1 MSEETTMDDR
11 ALISLLQSL
20 AQLDIDAC
28 HGYRRTVRRVAEDTV
43 RVQLTSFW
51 QDHER
56 HVDVLA
62 AEIHR
67 LGGTPPAFER
77 DAAGIV
83 IDSFTRLRAATG
95 TSGAL
100 KALKTNER
108 LTNAAYAAAL
118 EENLPEGVREII
130 ERNRADERRHF
141 DYVRELLARPEHRG
155 APLGTMLAGA
165 ALMTAGAAAVWAI
178 SRWRSRTPPPAE
190 GAAGP
195 GWLVRK
201 APPGAKL
208 AEAPER
214 DGMND
219 FGDEAQL
226 QAPGR
231 PANLA
236 LHGSEGDQAR
246 GERALDETT
255 KNRGGLP

>member
-1 MSEETTMDDR
+1 MMEDR
-11 ALISLLQSL
+11 AVISLLQSL

-28 HGYRRTVRRVAEDTV
+28 HGYRRAVHRVDDGTV
-43 RVQLTSFW
+43 RVQLTSLW
-51 QDHER
+51 KDHER
-56 HVDVLA
+56 HLDELA

-83 IDSFTRLRAATG
+83 IDSFTRLRAVTG
-95 TSGAL
+95 TFGAL

-108 LTNAAYAAAL
+108 LINAAHAAAL
-118 EENLPEGVREII
+118 KEDLPEAARDII
-130 ERNRADERRHF
+130 ERHRADERRHL
-141 DYVRELLARPEHRG
+141 DHIRELLARPEHRG
-155 APLGTMLAGA
+155 SALGTVLAGA
-165 ALMTAGAAAVWAI
+165 ALVTAGVAVTAWAI
-178 SRWRSRTPPPAE
+178 ARWRSGAPPSPARVAE
-190 GAAGP
+190 P

-208 AEAPER
+208 AEAPQR

-219 FGDEAQL
+219 FGDEAQT

-236 LHGSEGDQAR
+236 LGEAEGDQKR

-255 KNRGGLP
+255 KNRGSLP